1 MVKNN
6 LFKMTFALALCSMSM
21 ISCINEPASPDIEP
35 EIEVPNNAVDYFQN
49 DMNFDFGGGDIIMQ
63 FKVNLKWDMKI
74 APTQNGVQWLTLDK
88 VSGNSGNNKVTFTT
102 QENPTYEDRSVVV
115 QLIAGNTTRN
125 IRVNQKRLKAIT
137 LTSDVFQVPVTGDNI
152 DIEINHS
159 ADYSFTIPDN
169 YKSWI
174 HMATNGTRG
183 LLDSEKITFTIDPS
197 DEYDK
202 REGKIY
208 FTSRDEEEVVT
219 VYQAGEGKIVLSQS
233 EYNLTGSE
241 QEFTIDV
248 SSNFDFGMT
257 LPEVDWLQENKS
269 QTRGMSS
276 HQLKFKVT
284 KNEDYNSRSA
294 KIKLFDNNNKK
305 LSEEIVINQASIGAI
320 ITLDST
326 TYNIGSEKQDLDIE
340 VMSNFDYNVDF
351 QGATW
356 IKQRAKTRGVSSR
369 LLKLSVEE
377 NKGFEAR
384 TAKIKLYDK
393 NSEAYEEI
401 TINQLPSTPTI
412 VPEKT
417 EYEVDAKKQNLDIKI
432 SSNVDYVVDFQGVDW
447 ITDRN
452 AKTRALATST
462 LKLAIAQNDS
472 YDSRTAKIKLYDNNS
487 SASEEITITQKAKSG
502 IDIPTTSF
510 TVDENGGTV
519 IVVVNSNTDY
529 NFTINNDWIKEASGT
544 RGLETH
550 EHTLTIDALGDAA
563 NREGT
568 ITISNEDMKF
578 SKTVTIKQYQSFG
591 FDKSE
596 ANVLI
601 GKEHKITLNNLTDD
615 VNIEWTSSNESIATV
630 DNNGVVKGVSK
641 GEATITAKT
650 ADGKHTATCKITV
663 CEIKDLINVYNSGG
677 VVSVVNNVV
686 QYGSKLN
693 WTFSNDSP
701 ENVTLKSLQLIDGQ
715 TKEAGNEMSV
725 NKEVKAG
732 TSVNYSTTIGAAG
745 IHLPVTCRYKFEYDG
760 VTYTKD
766 AQYEGTSN

>member
-1 MVKNN
+1 MQREMINTYIYMKRKS
-6 LFKMTFALALCSMSM
+6 LFRLYCALIVLGMSM
-21 ISCINEPASPDIEP
+21 VSCIKEPTNEGLEA

-88 VSGNSGNNKVTFTT
+88 VSGNSGNNKVTFTA

-125 IRVNQKRLKAIT
+125 IKVNQKRLKAIT

-159 ADYSFTIPDN
+159 ADYSFTIPEN

-174 HMATNGTRG
+174 HMATNATRG

-219 VYQAGEGKIVLSQS
+219 IYQAGEGKLVLSQN

-356 IKQRAKTRGVSSR
+356 IKQRAKTRGVSSK
-369 LLKLSVEE
+369 LLKLTIEK
-377 NKGFEAR
+377 NDNLEAR

-393 NSEAYEEI
+393 NSA
-401 TINQLPSTPTI
+401 
-412 VPEKT
+412 
-417 EYEVDAKKQNLDIKI
+417 
-432 SSNVDYVVDFQGVDW
+432 
-447 ITDRN
+447 
-452 AKTRALATST
+452 
-462 LKLAIAQNDS
+462 
-472 YDSRTAKIKLYDNNS
+472 
-487 SASEEITITQKAKSG
+487 ASEEITIIQKAKSA
-502 IDIPTTSF
+502 IEVPTTSF

-544 RGLETH
+544 RGLEAH

-701 ENVTLKSLQLIDGQ
+701 EKVTLKSLQLIDGV
-715 TKEAGNEMSV
+715 TNEAGNEMSV

-766 AQYEGTSN
+766 AKYEGTSN

>member
-1 MVKNN
+1 MINTYIYMKRKN
-6 LFKMTFALALCSMSM
+6 LFRLYSTLAVFGICMA
-21 ISCINEPASPDIEP
+21 SCIKEPTNEGLEA

-49 DMNFDFGGGDIIMQ
+49 DMDFDFEAGSKIMS

-88 VSGNSGNNKVTFTT
+88 VSGNSGNNKVTFTA

-115 QLIAGNTTRN
+115 QFIAGNTTRN

-137 LTSDVFQVPVTGDNI
+137 LTSDVLQVPVTGGDI
-152 DIEINHS
+152 DVEINHS
-159 ADYSFTIPDN
+159 TDYSVTIPEN

-174 HMATNGTRG
+174 HMATNATRG

-284 KNEDYNSRSA
+284 KNEDYNGRSA

-326 TYNIGSEKQDLDIE
+326 IYNIGSEKQDLDIE
-340 VMSNFDYNVDF
+340 VKSNFDYNVDF

-356 IKQRAKTRGVSSR
+356 IKQRAKTRGVSSK
-369 LLKLSVEE
+369 LLKLSIEKNDSLE
-377 NKGFEAR
+377 DR
-384 TAKIKLYDK
+384 TAKIKIYDK
-393 NSEAYEEI
+393 
-401 TINQLPSTPTI
+401 
-412 VPEKT
+412 
-417 EYEVDAKKQNLDIKI
+417 
-432 SSNVDYVVDFQGVDW
+432 
-447 ITDRN
+447 
-452 AKTRALATST
+452 
-462 LKLAIAQNDS
+462 
-472 YDSRTAKIKLYDNNS
+472 NS
-487 SASEEITITQKAKSG
+487 SASEEITIIQKAKSA
-502 IDIPTTSF
+502 IEVPTTSF

-519 IVVVNSNTDY
+519 KVVVNSNTDY
-529 NFTINNDWIKEASGT
+529 NFTINNDWIKETSNT
-544 RGLETH
+544 RGLEAH
-550 EHTLTIDALGDAA
+550 EHILTIDALGDAA

-568 ITISNEDMKF
+568 ITISNEKMKF

-591 FDKSE
+591 FDKTE

-601 GKEHKITLNNLTDD
+601 GKEHKIALTNLTDD
-615 VNIEWTSSNESIATV
+615 VSVEWTTSDASIATV
-630 DNNGVVKGVSK
+630 DNKGVVKGISK
-641 GEATITAKT
+641 GTATITAKT
-650 ADGKHTATCKITV
+650 ADGKHTATCKVTV
-663 CEIKDLINVYNSGG
+663 CEISDLINVYSSGG
-677 VVSVVNNVV
+677 VISVIDDVV

-693 WTFSNDSP
+693 WTFYNGYSEKVKFISMQLKDGKTG
-701 ENVTLKSLQLIDGQ
+701 TL
-715 TKEAGNEMSV
+715 GNELSV
-725 NKEVKAG
+725 NKEVSAES
-732 TSVNYSTTIGAAG
+732 SVSYNVTIGGAAG
-745 IHLPVTCRYKFEYDG
+745 IHLPVICIFKFEYEG
-760 VTYTKD
+760 KEYTKE
-766 AQYEGTSN
+766 AKYEKK

>member
-1 MVKNN
+1 MQREMINTYIYMKRKS
-6 LFKMTFALALCSMSM
+6 LFRLYCALIVLGMSM
-21 ISCINEPASPDIEP
+21 VSCIKEPTNEGLEA

-88 VSGNSGNNKVTFTT
+88 VSGNSGNNKVTFTA

-125 IRVNQKRLKAIT
+125 IKVNQKRLKAIT

-159 ADYSFTIPDN
+159 ADYSFTIPEN

-174 HMATNGTRG
+174 HMATNATRG

-219 VYQAGEGKIVLSQS
+219 IYQAGEGKLVLSQN

-356 IKQRAKTRGVSSR
+356 IKQRAKTRGVSSK
-369 LLKLSVEE
+369 LLKLTIEK
-377 NKGFEAR
+377 NDNLEAR

-393 NSEAYEEI
+393 NSA
-401 TINQLPSTPTI
+401 
-412 VPEKT
+412 
-417 EYEVDAKKQNLDIKI
+417 
-432 SSNVDYVVDFQGVDW
+432 
-447 ITDRN
+447 
-452 AKTRALATST
+452 
-462 LKLAIAQNDS
+462 
-472 YDSRTAKIKLYDNNS
+472 
-487 SASEEITITQKAKSG
+487 ASEEITIIQKAKSA
-502 IDIPTTSF
+502 IEVPTTSF

-519 IVVVNSNTDY
+519 IVVVN
-529 NFTINNDWIKEASGT
+529 
-544 RGLETH
+544 RP
-550 EHTLTIDALGDAA
+550 
-563 NREGT
+563 
-568 ITISNEDMKF
+568 
-578 SKTVTIKQYQSFG
+578 
-591 FDKSE
+591 DKW
-596 ANVLI
+596 
-601 GKEHKITLNNLTDD
+601 H
-615 VNIEWTSSNESIATV
+615 
-630 DNNGVVKGVSK
+630 
-641 GEATITAKT
+641 
-650 ADGKHTATCKITV
+650 
-663 CEIKDLINVYNSGG
+663 
-677 VVSVVNNVV
+677 
-686 QYGSKLN
+686 
-693 WTFSNDSP
+693 
-701 ENVTLKSLQLIDGQ
+701 
-715 TKEAGNEMSV
+715 
-725 NKEVKAG
+725 
-732 TSVNYSTTIGAAG
+732 
-745 IHLPVTCRYKFEYDG
+745 R
-760 VTYTKD
+760 
-766 AQYEGTSN
+766 

>member
-1 MVKNN
+1 
-6 LFKMTFALALCSMSM
+6 MTFALALCSMSM
-21 ISCINEPASPDIEP
+21 ISCIKEPASPDIEP

-88 VSGNSGNNKVTFTT
+88 VSGNSGNNKVTFTA

-356 IKQRAKTRGVSSR
+356 IKQRAKTRGVYSK
-369 LLKLSVEE
+369 LLKLTIEK
-377 NKGFEAR
+377 NDNLEAR

-393 NSEAYEEI
+393 NSA
-401 TINQLPSTPTI
+401 
-412 VPEKT
+412 
-417 EYEVDAKKQNLDIKI
+417 
-432 SSNVDYVVDFQGVDW
+432 
-447 ITDRN
+447 
-452 AKTRALATST
+452 
-462 LKLAIAQNDS
+462 
-472 YDSRTAKIKLYDNNS
+472 
-487 SASEEITITQKAKSG
+487 ASEEIIIIQKAKSA
-502 IDIPTTSF
+502 IEVPTTSF

-544 RGLETH
+544 RGLEAH

-615 VNIEWTSSNESIATV
+615 VNIEWTCSNESIATV

-693 WTFSNDSP
+693 WTFSNGSP
-701 ENVTLKSLQLIDGQ
+701 EKVTLKSLQLIDGQ
-715 TKEAGNEMSV
+715 TNEAGNEMSIG
-725 NKEVKAG
+725 KEVKAG

-766 AQYEGTSN
+766 AKYEGTSN

>member
-1 MVKNN
+1 MKINKRLYMVTNN
-6 LFKMTFALALCSMSM
+6 LSKMYVALAFLSMSLGA
-21 ISCINEPASPDIEP
+21 CINPPSGSDLKS
-35 EIEVPNNAVDYFQN
+35 EVTIPNGSVDYFEN
-49 DMNFDFGGGDIIMQ
+49 GINFGYEGGDIVMS
-63 FKVNLKWDMKI
+63 FNVNLKWDMKI
-74 APTQNGVQWLTLDK
+74 TKTQNGVQWLTIDQT
-88 VSGNSGNNKVTFTT
+88 VGSSGNNKVTFTAL
-102 QENPTYEDRSVVV
+102 ENPTYEDRSVVV
-115 QLIAGNTTRN
+115 QFIAGDTVRN
-125 IRVNQKRLKAIT
+125 IKVNQKRLEAIT
-137 LTSDVFQVPVTGDNI
+137 LTADVFEVPADGGYVGV
-152 DIEINHS
+152 EVNHS
-159 ADYSFTIPDN
+159 TDFDFTIPDN

-174 HMATNGTRG
+174 HITPNSTRG
-183 LLDSEKITFTIDPS
+183 LLDKSYILFTIAPS
-197 DEYDK
+197 EEYEK

-208 FTSRDEEEVVT
+208 FTARDEEEVVT
-219 VYQAGEGKIVLSQS
+219 IYQAGEGKIVLSQS

-241 QEFTIDV
+241 QEFSVDV
-248 SSNFDFGMT
+248 NSNFDFSMT
-257 LPEVDWLQENKS
+257 MPEVDWLQENKS

-276 HQLKFKVT
+276 HHLNFKVT
-284 KNEDYNSRSA
+284 KNDDYNNRSA
-294 KIKLFDNNNKK
+294 IIKIFDNNNKK
-305 LSEEIVINQASIGAI
+305 LSEEIVVNQASIGAI

-340 VMSNFDYNVDF
+340 VKSNFDYDIDF

-356 IKQRAKTRGVSSR
+356 IKQRAKTRGLSSK
-369 LLKLSVEE
+369 LLKLSIEKNDNLE
-377 NKGFEAR
+377 DR

-393 NSEAYEEI
+393 NS
-401 TINQLPSTPTI
+401 
-412 VPEKT
+412 
-417 EYEVDAKKQNLDIKI
+417 
-432 SSNVDYVVDFQGVDW
+432 
-447 ITDRN
+447 
-452 AKTRALATST
+452 
-462 LKLAIAQNDS
+462 
-472 YDSRTAKIKLYDNNS
+472 
-487 SASEEITITQKAKSG
+487 SASEEITIIQKAKSA
-502 IDIPTTSF
+502 IEVPTTSF

-544 RGLETH
+544 RGLEAH

-568 ITISNEDMKF
+568 ITISNEDIKF

-701 ENVTLKSLQLIDGQ
+701 EKVTLKSLQLIDGQ
-715 TKEAGNEMSV
+715 TNEAGNEMSV

-766 AQYEGTSN
+766 AKYEGTSN

>member
-21 ISCINEPASPDIEP
+21 ISCISEPASPDIEP

-88 VSGNSGNNKVTFTT
+88 VAGNSGSNKVTFTA

-137 LTSDVFQVPVTGDNI
+137 LTSDVLQVPVTGGNI
-152 DIEINHS
+152 DVEINHS
-159 ADYSFTIPDN
+159 TDYSVTIPEN

-174 HMATNGTRG
+174 HMATSATRG
-183 LLDSEKITFTIDPS
+183 LMDTEKITFTIDPS

-219 VYQAGEGKIVLSQS
+219 IYQAGEGKLVLSQN

-356 IKQRAKTRGVSSR
+356 IKQRAKTRGVSSK
-369 LLKLSVEE
+369 LLKLTIEKNDNLE
-377 NKGFEAR
+377 DR

-393 NSEAYEEI
+393 NS
-401 TINQLPSTPTI
+401 
-412 VPEKT
+412 
-417 EYEVDAKKQNLDIKI
+417 
-432 SSNVDYVVDFQGVDW
+432 
-447 ITDRN
+447 
-452 AKTRALATST
+452 
-462 LKLAIAQNDS
+462 
-472 YDSRTAKIKLYDNNS
+472 
-487 SASEEITITQKAKSG
+487 SASEEITIIQKAKSA
-502 IDIPTTSF
+502 IEVPTTSF

-544 RGLETH
+544 RGLEAH

-615 VNIEWTSSNESIATV
+615 VNIEWTCSNESIATV

-701 ENVTLKSLQLIDGQ
+701 EKVTLKSLQLIDGQ
-715 TKEAGNEMSV
+715 TNEAGNEMSV

-766 AQYEGTSN
+766 AKYEGTSN

>member
-1 MVKNN
+1 MINTYIYMKKEN
-6 LFKMTFALALCSMSM
+6 LFRLYSTLAVFGICMA
-21 ISCINEPASPDIEP
+21 SCIKEPTNEGLEA

-74 APTQNGVQWLTLDK
+74 APTQNGMQWLTLDK
-88 VSGNSGNNKVTFTT
+88 VSGNSGNNKVTFTA

-137 LTSDVFQVPVTGDNI
+137 LTSDVLQVPVTGGDI
-152 DIEINHS
+152 DVEINHS
-159 ADYSFTIPDN
+159 TDYSVTIPEN

-174 HMATNGTRG
+174 HMATNATRG

-340 VMSNFDYNVDF
+340 VKSNFDYNVDF

-356 IKQRAKTRGVSSR
+356 IKQRAKTRGVSSK
-369 LLKLSVEE
+369 LLKLSIEKNDNLE
-377 NKGFEAR
+377 DR

-393 NSEAYEEI
+393 NSA
-401 TINQLPSTPTI
+401 
-412 VPEKT
+412 
-417 EYEVDAKKQNLDIKI
+417 
-432 SSNVDYVVDFQGVDW
+432 
-447 ITDRN
+447 
-452 AKTRALATST
+452 
-462 LKLAIAQNDS
+462 
-472 YDSRTAKIKLYDNNS
+472 
-487 SASEEITITQKAKSG
+487 ASEEITIIQKAKSA
-502 IDIPTTSF
+502 IEVPTTSF

-544 RGLETH
+544 RGLEAH

-701 ENVTLKSLQLIDGQ
+701 EKVTLKSLQLIDGQ
-715 TKEAGNEMSV
+715 TNEAGNEMSV

-766 AQYEGTSN
+766 AKYEGTSN

>member
-1 MVKNN
+1 MKKEN
-6 LFKMTFALALCSMSM
+6 LFRLYSTLAVFGICMA
-21 ISCINEPASPDIEP
+21 SCIKEPTNEGLEA

-74 APTQNGVQWLTLDK
+74 APTQNGMQWLTLDK
-88 VSGNSGNNKVTFTT
+88 VSGNSGSNKVTFTA

-115 QLIAGNTTRN
+115 QFIAGNTTRN
-125 IRVNQKRLKAIT
+125 IKVNQKRLKAIT

-159 ADYSFTIPDN
+159 TDYSVTIPEN

-174 HMATNGTRG
+174 HMATNATRG

-219 VYQAGEGKIVLSQS
+219 VYQAGEGKIVISQS

-340 VMSNFDYNVDF
+340 VKSNFDYNVDF

-356 IKQRAKTRGVSSR
+356 IKQRAKTRGVSSK
-369 LLKLSVEE
+369 LLKLSIEKNDNLE
-377 NKGFEAR
+377 DR

-393 NSEAYEEI
+393 NSA
-401 TINQLPSTPTI
+401 
-412 VPEKT
+412 
-417 EYEVDAKKQNLDIKI
+417 
-432 SSNVDYVVDFQGVDW
+432 
-447 ITDRN
+447 
-452 AKTRALATST
+452 
-462 LKLAIAQNDS
+462 
-472 YDSRTAKIKLYDNNS
+472 
-487 SASEEITITQKAKSG
+487 ASEEITIIQKAKSA
-502 IDIPTTSF
+502 IEVPTTSF

-529 NFTINNDWIKEASGT
+529 NFTINDDWIKKASGT
-544 RGLETH
+544 RGLEAH

-701 ENVTLKSLQLIDGQ
+701 EKVTLKSLQLIDGQ
-715 TKEAGNEMSV
+715 TNEAGNEMSV

-766 AQYEGTSN
+766 AKYEGTSN

>member
-6 LFKMTFALALCSMSM
+6 LFKMTFALALCSMS
-21 ISCINEPASPDIEP
+21 IVSCIKEPASPDIEP

-88 VSGNSGNNKVTFTT
+88 VSGNSGNNKVTFTA

-137 LTSDVFQVPVTGDNI
+137 LTSDVLQVPVTGGDI
-152 DIEINHS
+152 DVEINHS
-159 ADYSFTIPDN
+159 TDYSVTIPEN

-174 HMATNGTRG
+174 HMATNATRG

-233 EYNLTGSE
+233 EYNLTGYE
-241 QEFTIDV
+241 QEFTIDI

-326 TYNIGSEKQDLDIE
+326 IYNIGSEKQDLDIE
-340 VMSNFDYNVDF
+340 VKSNFDYNVDF

-356 IKQRAKTRGVSSR
+356 IKQRAKTRGVSSK
-369 LLKLSVEE
+369 LLKLSIEK
-377 NKGFEAR
+377 NDNLEAR

-393 NSEAYEEI
+393 NSEA
-401 TINQLPSTPTI
+401 
-412 VPEKT
+412 
-417 EYEVDAKKQNLDIKI
+417 
-432 SSNVDYVVDFQGVDW
+432 
-447 ITDRN
+447 
-452 AKTRALATST
+452 
-462 LKLAIAQNDS
+462 
-472 YDSRTAKIKLYDNNS
+472 
-487 SASEEITITQKAKSG
+487 SEEITIIQKAKSA
-502 IDIPTTSF
+502 IEVPTTSF

-544 RGLETH
+544 RGLEAH
-550 EHTLTIDALGDAA
+550 EHLLTIDALGDAA
-563 NREGT
+563 DREGT

-601 GKEHKITLNNLTDD
+601 GKEHKIVLTNLTDD
-615 VNIEWTSSNESIATV
+615 INIEWSSSNASIATV

-693 WTFSNDSP
+693 WTFSNGSP
-701 ENVTLKSLQLIDGQ
+701 EKVTLKSLQLIDGQ
-715 TKEAGNEMSV
+715 TNEAGNEMSV

-766 AQYEGTSN
+766 AKYQGTSN

>member
-1 MVKNN
+1 MQREMINTYIYMKRKS
-6 LFKMTFALALCSMSM
+6 LFRLYCALIVLGMSM
-21 ISCINEPASPDIEP
+21 VSCIKEPTNEGLEA

-88 VSGNSGNNKVTFTT
+88 VSGNSGNNKVTFTA

-125 IRVNQKRLKAIT
+125 IKVNQKRLKAIT

-159 ADYSFTIPDN
+159 ADYSFTIPEN

-174 HMATNGTRG
+174 HMATNATRG

-219 VYQAGEGKIVLSQS
+219 IYQAGEGKLVLSQN

-356 IKQRAKTRGVSSR
+356 IKQRAKTRGVSSK
-369 LLKLSVEE
+369 LLKLTIEK
-377 NKGFEAR
+377 NDNLEAR

-393 NSEAYEEI
+393 NSA
-401 TINQLPSTPTI
+401 
-412 VPEKT
+412 
-417 EYEVDAKKQNLDIKI
+417 
-432 SSNVDYVVDFQGVDW
+432 
-447 ITDRN
+447 
-452 AKTRALATST
+452 
-462 LKLAIAQNDS
+462 
-472 YDSRTAKIKLYDNNS
+472 
-487 SASEEITITQKAKSG
+487 ASEEITIIQKAKSA
-502 IDIPTTSF
+502 IEVPTTSF

-544 RGLETH
+544 RGLEAH

-701 ENVTLKSLQLIDGQ
+701 EKVTLKSLQLIDGQ
-715 TKEAGNEMSV
+715 TNEAGNEMSV

-766 AQYEGTSN
+766 AKYEGTSN

>member
-21 ISCINEPASPDIEP
+21 ISCIKEPASPDIEP

-88 VSGNSGNNKVTFTT
+88 VSGNSGNNKVTFTA

-356 IKQRAKTRGVSSR
+356 IKQRAKTRGVYSK
-369 LLKLSVEE
+369 LLKLTIEK
-377 NKGFEAR
+377 NDNLEAR

-393 NSEAYEEI
+393 NSA
-401 TINQLPSTPTI
+401 
-412 VPEKT
+412 
-417 EYEVDAKKQNLDIKI
+417 
-432 SSNVDYVVDFQGVDW
+432 
-447 ITDRN
+447 
-452 AKTRALATST
+452 
-462 LKLAIAQNDS
+462 
-472 YDSRTAKIKLYDNNS
+472 
-487 SASEEITITQKAKSG
+487 ASEEIIIIQKAKSA
-502 IDIPTTSF
+502 IEVPTTSF

-544 RGLETH
+544 RGLEAH

-615 VNIEWTSSNESIATV
+615 VNIEWTCSNESIATV

-693 WTFSNDSP
+693 WTFSNGSP
-701 ENVTLKSLQLIDGQ
+701 EKVTLKSLQLIDGQ
-715 TKEAGNEMSV
+715 TNEAGNEMSIG
-725 NKEVKAG
+725 KEVKAG

-766 AQYEGTSN
+766 AKYEGTSN

>member
-1 MVKNN
+1 
-6 LFKMTFALALCSMSM
+6 MTIAIALCSMSM
-21 ISCINEPASPDIEP
+21 ISCIKEPASPDIEP

-49 DMNFDFGGGDIIMQ
+49 DMNFDFEGGDIIMQ

-88 VSGNSGNNKVTFTT
+88 VSGNSGNNKVTFTA

-115 QLIAGNTTRN
+115 QLIAGNSTRN

-137 LTSDVFQVPVTGDNI
+137 LTSDVLQVPVTGGDI
-152 DIEINHS
+152 DVEINHS
-159 ADYSFTIPDN
+159 TDYSVTIPEN

-174 HMATNGTRG
+174 HMATNATRG

-340 VMSNFDYNVDF
+340 VKSNFDYNVDF

-356 IKQRAKTRGVSSR
+356 IKQRAKTRGVSSK
-369 LLKLSVEE
+369 LLKLSIEKNDSLE
-377 NKGFEAR
+377 GR
-384 TAKIKLYDK
+384 TAKIKIYDK
-393 NSEAYEEI
+393 
-401 TINQLPSTPTI
+401 
-412 VPEKT
+412 
-417 EYEVDAKKQNLDIKI
+417 
-432 SSNVDYVVDFQGVDW
+432 
-447 ITDRN
+447 
-452 AKTRALATST
+452 
-462 LKLAIAQNDS
+462 
-472 YDSRTAKIKLYDNNS
+472 NS
-487 SASEEITITQKAKSG
+487 SASEEITIIQKAKSA
-502 IDIPTTSF
+502 IEVPTTSF

-519 IVVVNSNTDY
+519 KVVVNSNTDY
-529 NFTINNDWIKEASGT
+529 NFTINNDWIKETSNT
-544 RGLETH
+544 RGLEAH
-550 EHTLTIDALGDAA
+550 EHILTIDALGDAA

-568 ITISNEDMKF
+568 ITISNEKMKF

-591 FDKSE
+591 FDKTE

-601 GKEHKITLNNLTDD
+601 GKEHKIALTNLTDD
-615 VNIEWTSSNESIATV
+615 VSVEWTTSDASIATV
-630 DNNGVVKGVSK
+630 DNKGVVKGISK
-641 GEATITAKT
+641 GTATITAKT
-650 ADGKHTATCKITV
+650 ADGKHTATCKVTV
-663 CEIKDLINVYNSGG
+663 CEISDLINVYSSGG
-677 VVSVVNNVV
+677 VISVVDDVV

-693 WTFSNDSP
+693 WTFYNGYSEKVKFISMQLKDGKTG
-701 ENVTLKSLQLIDGQ
+701 TL
-715 TKEAGNEMSV
+715 GNELSV
-725 NKEVKAG
+725 NKEVSAES
-732 TSVNYSTTIGAAG
+732 SVSYNVTIGGAAG
-745 IHLPVTCRYKFEYDG
+745 IHLPVICIFKFEYEG
-760 VTYTKD
+760 KEYTKE
-766 AQYEGTSN
+766 AKYEKK

>member
-21 ISCINEPASPDIEP
+21 ISCISEPASPDIEP

-49 DMNFDFGGGDIIMQ
+49 DMDFDFGGGDIIMQ

-88 VSGNSGNNKVTFTT
+88 VSGNSGNNKVTFTA

-137 LTSDVFQVPVTGDNI
+137 LTSDVLQVPVTGSDI
-152 DIEINHS
+152 DVEINHS
-159 ADYSFTIPDN
+159 TDYSVTIPEN

-174 HMATNGTRG
+174 HMATNATRG

-219 VYQAGEGKIVLSQS
+219 IYQAGEGKLVLSQN

-356 IKQRAKTRGVSSR
+356 IKQRAKTRGVSSK
-369 LLKLSVEE
+369 LLKLTIEK
-377 NKGFEAR
+377 NDNLEAR

-393 NSEAYEEI
+393 NS
-401 TINQLPSTPTI
+401 
-412 VPEKT
+412 
-417 EYEVDAKKQNLDIKI
+417 
-432 SSNVDYVVDFQGVDW
+432 
-447 ITDRN
+447 
-452 AKTRALATST
+452 
-462 LKLAIAQNDS
+462 
-472 YDSRTAKIKLYDNNS
+472 
-487 SASEEITITQKAKSG
+487 SASEEITITQKAQNI
-502 IDIPTTSF
+502 IDIPTKSF
-510 TVDENGGTV
+510 TLDELGGT
-519 IVVVNSNTDY
+519 INIVVNSNVDY
-529 NFTINNDWIKEASGT
+529 KFTINDEWIKEASQT
-544 RGLETH
+544 RGLEAH
-550 EHTLTIDALGDAA
+550 EHILTIAPLQGNSA

-568 ITISNEDMKF
+568 ITISNDALNISENI
-578 SKTVTIKQYQSFG
+578 TIKQNNTFYFE
-591 FDKSE
+591 DNTTAE
-596 ANVLI
+596 ILI
-601 GKEHKITLNNLTDD
+601 GKEKKLTVTNLTKQD
-615 VNIEWTSSNESIATV
+615 VEWSSSNTAIATV
-630 DNNGVVKGVSK
+630 ENGVVKGISK
-641 GEATITAKT
+641 GNATISVKT
-650 ADGKHTATCKITV
+650 ADGKHSATYNIKV
-663 CEIKDLINVYNSGG
+663 CEITEMISIKVKGT
-677 VVSVVNNVV
+677 VSLSQDGSIVKA
-686 QYGSKLN
+686 GSKLN
-693 WTFSNDSP
+693 WTFKNNSP
-701 ENVTLKSLQLIDGQ
+701 VKVTLKSMQLI
-715 TKEAGNEMSV
+715 GNETGENGNEIYVNEDVAAESSV
-725 NKEVKAG
+725 TK
-732 TSVNYSTTIGAAG
+732 TTTIGEPG
-745 IHLPVTCRYKFEYDG
+745 FHLPVKCHFVFVYNNKEYSI
-760 VTYTKD
+760 D
-766 AQYEGTSN
+766 AVYEKPNI